1 MGNMNTNEI
10 AELQKK
16 YVMSTYAPPSIALVE
31 GSGAN
36 VWDAEGNE
44 YLDFVSGIAV
54 TNIGHCH
61 PKMVRAVQDQVETLV
76 HVSNL
81 FYNEKQPLLAKALSE
96 RSGLPGAK
104 CFFCNSGAEANEGL
118 IKLAR
123 LWGSTKGKYE
133 VVTMRQSF
141 HGRTLATLTATGQEK
156 VQKGFG
162 PLPEGFVY
170 ANFNDLQSVEEAITP
185 KTSAVLVEALQ
196 GEGGVIPAEPE
207 FMAGLRTLCDEKG
220 ILLLCDEVQCGM
232 GRTGKW
238 FAFQHC
244 GVVPDAFS
252 LAKGLGNGFPI
263 GAVVAGEKLADT
275 FQPGHHA
282 TTFGGTPLACA
293 AALSVIDV
301 IEEEAL
307 LTNAMMMGAYF
318 IEGLCAIALKHKKWI
333 AQVRGLGLLLGLV
346 LDVPALPLQK
356 KLQEKGLLT
365 LATAGNVL
373 RLLPPLNVT
382 APEIEQALK
391 LIGEACAELHDEM
404 AALSPNPCQ
413 CGMGE

>member
-1 MGNMNTNEI
+1 MKTGEI
-10 AELQKK
+10 AELQKQ
-16 YVMSTYAPPSIALVE
+16 YLIPTYAPGLALIE
-31 GSGAN
+31 GSGTT

-81 FYNEKQPLLAKALSE
+81 YYNEKQPQLAKVLSE
-96 RSGLPGAK
+96 HSGLSGAK

-123 LWGSTKGKYE
+123 LWGSEKGKYE
-133 VVTMRQSF
+133 IITMRQSF
-141 HGRTLATLTATGQEK
+141 HGRTLATLTATGQDK

-162 PLPEGFVY
+162 PLPEGFTY
-170 ANFNDLQSVEEAITP
+170 ANFNDLQSVEDAISS
-185 KTSAVLVEALQ
+185 KTVAVLVEALQ
-196 GEGGVIPAEPE
+196 GEGGVIPADPE
-207 FMAGLRTLCDEKG
+207 FLPNLRKLCDEKG

-238 FAFQHC
+238 FGFQNYD
-244 GVVPDAFS
+244 VQPDAFS

-263 GAVVAGEKLADT
+263 GAIVAGSSLADI

-282 TTFGGTPLACA
+282 TTFGGTPLACS
-293 AALSVIDV
+293 AALSVIEV
-301 IEEEAL
+301 LEEEEL
-307 LTNAMMMGAYF
+307 LANTAMMGAYF
-318 IEGLCAIALKHKKWI
+318 VEGLCGIAAKHKKWVSGI
-333 AQVRGLGLLLGLV
+333 RGLGLLLGLV

-356 KLQEKGLLT
+356 KLQEKGMLA

-373 RLLPPLNVT
+373 RFLPPLNVSQE
-382 APEIEQALK
+382 EIDQALT
-391 LIGEACAELHDEM
+391 LIGEACKELHEEM
-404 AALSPNPCQ
+404 AEQSPNPCQ
-413 CGMGE
+413 CGEGE

>member
-1 MGNMNTNEI
+1 M
-10 AELQKK
+10 QKQ
-16 YVMSTYAPPSIALVE
+16 YLMSTYAPGIALVE
-31 GSGAN
+31 GAGTH

-44 YLDFVSGIAV
+44 YLDFVAGIAV

-81 FYNEKQPLLAKALSE
+81 YYNEKQPLLARALSVH
-96 RSGLPGAK
+96 SGLPGAK

-123 LWGSTKGKYE
+123 LWGSGQGKYE

-141 HGRTLATLTATGQEK
+141 HGRTLATLTATGQDK

-170 ANFNDLQSVEEAITP
+170 ATFNDLQSVEDAITS
-185 KTSAVLVEALQ
+185 KTAAVLVEALQ
-196 GEGGVIPAEPE
+196 GEGGVIPADQE
-207 FMAGLRTLCDEKG
+207 FLAGLRKLCDEKG

-238 FAFQHC
+238 FGFQNYDIQ
-244 GVVPDAFS
+244 PDAFS

-263 GAVVAGEKLADT
+263 GAIVAGAKLADL

-293 AALSVIDV
+293 AALSVIEV
-301 IEEEAL
+301 IEEEEL
-307 LTNAMMMGAYF
+307 LVNTMMMGAYF
-318 IEGLCAIALKHKKWI
+318 VGALCWMCRRFRCRKSSRKK
-333 AQVRGLGLLLGLV
+333 
-346 LDVPALPLQK
+346 D
-356 KLQEKGLLT
+356 
-365 LATAGNVL
+365 
-373 RLLPPLNVT
+373 
-382 APEIEQALK
+382 
-391 LIGEACAELHDEM
+391 C
-404 AALSPNPCQ
+404 
-413 CGMGE
+413 

>member
-1 MGNMNTNEI
+1 MKTGEI
-10 AELQKK
+10 AELQKQHL
-16 YVMSTYAPPSIALVE
+16 MPTYAPSLALVE
-31 GSGAN
+31 GSGTS

-61 PKMVRAVQDQVETLV
+61 PRMVKAVQDQAETLV

-81 FYNEKQPLLAKALSE
+81 YYNDRQPLLAKALAE
-96 RSGLPGAK
+96 HSGLPGAK

-123 LWGSTKGKYE
+123 LWGSEKGKYE
-133 VVTMRQSF
+133 IITMRQSF

-156 VQKGFG
+156 IQTGFG
-162 PLPEGFVY
+162 PLPEGFSY
-170 ANFNDLQSVEEAITP
+170 ANFNELQSVEDAITP
-185 KTSAVLVEALQ
+185 KTAAVLVEALQ

-207 FMAGLRTLCDEKG
+207 FLLGLRKLCDEKG

-238 FAFQHC
+238 FGFQNYD
-244 GVVPDAFS
+244 VQPDAFS

-263 GAVVAGEKLADT
+263 GAIVSGSMLSDV

-282 TTFGGTPLACA
+282 TTFGGSPLACA
-293 AALSVIDV
+293 VALSVIEV
-301 IEEEAL
+301 IDEEEL
-307 LTNAMMMGAYF
+307 LANTMMMGACF
-318 IEGLCAIALKHKKWI
+318 VEGLCEIAMKHKKWI
-333 AQVRGLGLLLGLV
+333 SGVRGLGLLLGVV
-346 LDVPALPLQK
+346 LDVPAAALQK
-356 KLQEKGLLT
+356 KLQEKGMLA
-365 LATAGNVL
+365 LATAGNIL
-373 RLLPPLNVT
+373 RLLPPLNVSQE
-382 APEIEQALK
+382 EIDQALK
-391 LIGEACAELHDEM
+391 LIAEACEELHDEM
-404 AALSPNPCQ
+404 AAQSPNPCQ

>member
-1 MGNMNTNEI
+1 MKTAEI
-10 AELQKK
+10 ADMQKK
-16 YVMSTYAPPSIALVE
+16 YLIPTYAPAVALVE
-31 GSGAN
+31 GSGTS

-44 YLDFVSGIAV
+44 YLDFLSGIAV

-96 RSGLPGAK
+96 LSGLPGAK

-123 LWGSTKGKYE
+123 LWGSDRGKYE
-133 VVTMRQSF
+133 IVTMRQSF

-156 VQKGFG
+156 VQKGFA
-162 PLPEGFVY
+162 PLPEGFAY
-170 ANFNDLQSVEEAITP
+170 ASFNDIQSVEDALSS
-185 KTSAVLVEALQ
+185 KTAAVLVEALQ
-196 GEGGVIPAEPE
+196 GEGGVIPADPE
-207 FMAGLRTLCDEKG
+207 FLSSLRKLCDEKD

-238 FAFQHC
+238 FGFQNYD
-244 GVVPDAFS
+244 VQPDAFS

-263 GAVVAGEKLADT
+263 GAIVAGAKLSDI

-282 TTFGGTPLACA
+282 TTFGGTPLACS
-293 AALSVIDV
+293 AALSVIEV
-301 IEEEAL
+301 IEEEEL
-307 LTNAMMMGAYF
+307 LANTMMMGAYLV
-318 IEGLCAIALKHKKWI
+318 EGLCEIALKHKKWI

-356 KLQEKGLLT
+356 KLQEKGLLS

-373 RLLPPLNVT
+373 RLLPPLNVSQE
-382 APEIEQALK
+382 EIEQALK
-391 LIGEACAELHDEM
+391 RIGEACEELHEEM
-404 AALSPNPCQ
+404 VAQSPNPCQ
-413 CGMGE
+413 CGK

>member
-1 MGNMNTNEI
+1 MNTGEI
-10 AELQKK
+10 ASLQKE
-16 YVMSTYAPPSIALVE
+16 YLMPTYAPGVALVE
-31 GSGAN
+31 GIGTF
-36 VWDAEGNE
+36 VWDAEGKE

-81 FYNEKQPLLAKALSE
+81 FYNDKQPVLAKALAK

-123 LWGSTKGKYE
+123 LWGSAHGKYE

-141 HGRTLATLTATGQEK
+141 HGRTLATLTATGQDK
-156 VQKGFG
+156 VQIGFG
-162 PLPEGFVY
+162 PLPEGFKY
-170 ANFNDLQSVEEAITP
+170 AKFNDIQSVEAAITSE
-185 KTSAVLVEALQ
+185 TAAVLVEALQ
-196 GEGGVIPAEPE
+196 GEGGVIPADPQ
-207 FMAGLRTLCDEKG
+207 FLSDLRKLCDERE
-220 ILLLCDEVQCGM
+220 ILLLCDEVQAGM

-238 FAFQHC
+238 FGFQNYDIQ
-244 GVVPDAFS
+244 PDAFS

-263 GAVVAGEKLADT
+263 GAIVAGAKLADV

-282 TTFGGTPLACA
+282 TTFGGTPLACSA
-293 AALSVIDV
+293 AKAVIDV
-301 IEEEAL
+301 IEEEDL
-307 LTNAMMMGAYF
+307 LSNTMMMGAYF
-318 IEGLCAIALKHKKWI
+318 VEGLCEIAQKHKKWI
-333 AQVRGLGLLLGLV
+333 SGVRGLGLLLGLV
-346 LDVPALPLQK
+346 LDVPAAPLQK
-356 KLQEKGLLT
+356 KLMEKGMLA

-373 RLLPPLNVT
+373 RLLPPLNVSQ
-382 APEIEQALK
+382 AEVDQALK
-391 LIGEACAELHDEM
+391 FIAESCIELHDEM

-413 CGMGE
+413 CGMGQ

>member
-1 MGNMNTNEI
+1 MKTQEI
-10 AELQKK
+10 VDLQKD
-16 YVMSTYAPPSIALVE
+16 YLIPTYAPTLALVE
-31 GSGAN
+31 GSGTS

-81 FYNEKQPLLAKALSE
+81 YYNEKQPVLAEVLS
-96 RSGLPGAK
+96 RHSGLPGAK

-123 LWGSTKGKYE
+123 LWGSDQGKHE
-133 VVTMRQSF
+133 IITMRQSF
-141 HGRTLATLTATGQEK
+141 HGRTLATLTATGQDK

-170 ANFNDLQSVEEAITP
+170 ADFNDLQSIEDVISS
-185 KTSAVLVEALQ
+185 KTVAVLIEALQ
-196 GEGGVIPAEPE
+196 GEGGVIPADPE
-207 FMAGLRTLCDEKG
+207 FLSNLRKLCDEKG

-238 FAFQHC
+238 FGFQNYDAQ
-244 GVVPDAFS
+244 PDAFS

-263 GAVVAGEKLADT
+263 GAIVAGDKLANT
-275 FQPGHHA
+275 FQVGHHA
-282 TTFGGTPLACA
+282 TTFGGTPLACST
-293 AALSVIDV
+293 ALSVIEV
-301 IEEEAL
+301 IEEEEL
-307 LTNAMMMGAYF
+307 LSNTMMMGAHLV
-318 IEGLCAIALKHKKWI
+318 EGLCEIALRHKKWI
-333 AQVRGLGLLLGLV
+333 SQIRGFGLLLGLV

-356 KLQEKGLLT
+356 KLQEKGMLS

-373 RLLPPLNVT
+373 RLLPPLNVSEE
-382 APEIEQALK
+382 EINQALE
-391 LIGEACAELHDEM
+391 LMGAACEELHEEM
-404 AALSPNPCQ
+404 AILSPNPCE
-413 CGMGE
+413 CGVGE

>member
-1 MGNMNTNEI
+1 MKTAEI

-16 YVMSTYAPPSIALVE
+16 YLMPTYVPSVALLE

-36 VWDAEGNE
+36 VWDAEGRE

-81 FYNEKQPLLAKALSE
+81 FFNEKQPLLAKALSE

-123 LWGSTKGKYE
+123 LWGSSKGKYE

-170 ANFNDLQSVEEAITP
+170 ANFNDLKSVEEAITP
-185 KTSAVLVEALQ
+185 KTAAVLVEALQ

-207 FMAGLRTLCDEKG
+207 FMAGLRELCDEKG

-238 FAFQHC
+238 FGFQNYHLQ
-244 GVVPDAFS
+244 PDAFS

-293 AALSVIDV
+293 AALSVIEV

-307 LTNAMMMGAYF
+307 LPNAMMMGAYF

-346 LDVPALPLQK
+346 LDVPSLPLQK

-382 APEIEQALK
+382 AAEIDRALK
-391 LIGEACAELHDEM
+391 LIGEACVELHDEM

>member
-1 MGNMNTNEI
+1 MNTEEI
-10 AELQKK
+10 SKLQHE
-16 YVMSTYAPPSIALVE
+16 YLMSTYAPGIALVE
-31 GSGAN
+31 GAGTH

-61 PKMVRAVQDQVETLV
+61 PTMVRAVQDQVETLV

-81 FYNEKQPLLAKALSE
+81 YYNEKQPQLAKALSGH
-96 RSGLPGAK
+96 SGLPGAK

-123 LWGSTKGKYE
+123 LWGSEKGKYE
-133 VVTMRQSF
+133 IVTMRQSF
-141 HGRTLATLTATGQEK
+141 HGRTLATLTATGQDK

-170 ANFNDLQSVEEAITP
+170 ATFNDLKSVEDAVTS
-185 KTSAVLVEALQ
+185 KTAAVLVEALQ
-196 GEGGVIPAEPE
+196 GEGGVILADQE
-207 FMAGLRTLCDEKG
+207 FLAGLRKLCDEKG

-238 FAFQHC
+238 FGFQNYD
-244 GVVPDAFS
+244 VQPDAFS

-263 GAVVAGEKLADT
+263 GALVAGEKLADI

-282 TTFGGTPLACA
+282 TTFGGTPLACS
-293 AALSVIDV
+293 AALAVIEV
-301 IEEEAL
+301 IEEEEL
-307 LTNAMMMGAYF
+307 LANTMMLGAHF
-318 IEGLCAIALKHKKWI
+318 VEGLCGIASRHKQWI

-346 LDVPALPLQK
+346 LDVPALSLQK

-373 RLLPPLNVT
+373 RLLPPLNVSQ
-382 APEIEQALK
+382 ADIDQALA
-391 LIGEACAELHDEM
+391 LIGDACMELNDEM
-404 AALSPNPCQ
+404 AAQSPNPCQ
-413 CGMGE
+413 CG

>member
-1 MGNMNTNEI
+1 MTTNEI
-10 AELQKK
+10 AELQKQ
-16 YVMSTYAPPSIALVE
+16 YLMSTYAPGIALVE
-31 GSGAN
+31 GAGAH
-36 VWDAEGNE
+36 VWDTDGNE

-61 PKMVRAVQDQVETLV
+61 PKMVRAVQDQLETLV

-81 FYNEKQPLLAKALSE
+81 YFNEKQPLLAKALSQ

-123 LWGSTKGKYE
+123 LWGSEHGKYE

-141 HGRTLATLTATGQEK
+141 HGRTLATLTATGQDK

-162 PLPEGFVY
+162 PLPEGFAY
-170 ANFNDLQSVEEAITP
+170 ATFNDLQSVEDAITS
-185 KTSAVLVEALQ
+185 KTAAVLVEALQ
-196 GEGGVIPAEPE
+196 GEGGVIPADQE
-207 FMAGLRTLCDEKG
+207 FLTGLRKLCDDQG
-220 ILLLCDEVQCGM
+220 ILLLCDEVQAGM

-238 FAFQHC
+238 FGFQNY
-244 GVVPDAFS
+244 GIQPDAFS

-263 GAVVAGEKLADT
+263 GAIVAGEKLANV

-282 TTFGGTPLACA
+282 TTFGGTPLACT

-301 IEEEAL
+301 IEDEQLLQNAL
-307 LTNAMMMGAYF
+307 VMSAYF
-318 IEGLCAIALKHKKWI
+318 VEGLCEIALKHKQWI

-346 LDVPALPLQK
+346 LDVPALALQK

-365 LATAGNVL
+365 IATAGNVL

-382 APEIEQALK
+382 QSEIDQALQ
-391 LIGEACAELHDEM
+391 LIGEACMELHEEM
-404 AALSPNPCQ
+404 AAQSPNPCQ
-413 CGMGE
+413 CGMGQ

>member
-1 MGNMNTNEI
+1 MKTNEI
-10 AELQKK
+10 AELQNQ
-16 YVMSTYAPPSIALVE
+16 YLMTTYAPGIALVE
-31 GSGAN
+31 GSGTN

-61 PKMVRAVQDQVETLV
+61 PRMVRAVQDQVETLV

-81 FYNEKQPLLAKALSE
+81 FYNEKQPQLARALSE
-96 RSGLPGAK
+96 HSGLPGAK

-123 LWGSTKGKYE
+123 LWGSEKGKYE
-133 VVTMRQSF
+133 IVTMRQSF
-141 HGRTLATLTATGQEK
+141 HGRTLATLTATGQDK

-170 ANFNDLQSVEEAITP
+170 ANFNDLQSVEDAITSR
-185 KTSAVLVEALQ
+185 TAAVLVEALQ

-207 FMAGLRTLCDEKG
+207 FLAGVRALCDEKG

-238 FAFQHC
+238 FGFQNYE
-244 GVVPDAFS
+244 VQPDAFS

-263 GAVVAGEKLADT
+263 GAIVAGENLADI

-282 TTFGGTPLACA
+282 TTFGGTPLASS
-293 AALSVIDV
+293 AALSVIGV
-301 IEEEAL
+301 IEDEEL
-307 LTNAMMMGAYF
+307 LANTTMMGAYF
-318 IEGLCAIALKHKKWI
+318 VEGLCDIATKHKQWI

-356 KLQEKGLLT
+356 KLQEKGMLA

-373 RLLPPLNVT
+373 RLLPPLNVSQE
-382 APEIEQALK
+382 EIDQALK
-391 LIGEACAELHDEM
+391 LIGEASAELHDEL
-404 AALSPNPCQ
+404 ATQSPNACT
-413 CGMGE
+413 CG

>member
-1 MGNMNTNEI
+1 MNTKEI
-10 AELQKK
+10 ADLQKN
-16 YVMSTYAPPSIALVE
+16 YLIPTYAPAVALVE
-31 GSGAN
+31 GSGTS

-61 PKMVRAVQDQVETLV
+61 PKMVRAVQDQVEKLV

-81 FYNEKQPLLAKALSE
+81 FYNEQQPRLAKALSE
-96 RSGLPGAK
+96 LSGLPGAK

-123 LWGSTKGKYE
+123 LWGSDKGKYE
-133 VVTMRQSF
+133 IVTMRQSF
-141 HGRTLATLTATGQEK
+141 HGRTLATLTATGQDK

-170 ANFNDLQSVEEAITP
+170 ATFNNLQSIDDAISS
-185 KTSAVLVEALQ
+185 KTAAVLVEALQ

-207 FMAGLRTLCDEKG
+207 FFSSLRKLCDEKG

-238 FAFQHC
+238 FGFQNYDAQ
-244 GVVPDAFS
+244 PDAFS

-263 GAVVAGEKLADT
+263 GAIVAGQKLADI
-275 FQPGHHA
+275 FQVGHHA

-293 AALSVIDV
+293 AALSVIEV
-301 IEEEAL
+301 IEEEDL
-307 LTNAMMMGAYF
+307 LANTMMMGAYF
-318 IEGLCAIALKHKKWI
+318 VEGLCDIALKHKQWI

-356 KLQEKGLLT
+356 KLLGKGMLS

-373 RLLPPLNVT
+373 RLLPPLNVSQE
-382 APEIEQALK
+382 EIDQALK
-391 LIGEACAELHDEM
+391 WMGEACDELHAEM
-404 AALSPNPCQ
+404 AGLSPNPCR
-413 CGMGE
+413 CGIR